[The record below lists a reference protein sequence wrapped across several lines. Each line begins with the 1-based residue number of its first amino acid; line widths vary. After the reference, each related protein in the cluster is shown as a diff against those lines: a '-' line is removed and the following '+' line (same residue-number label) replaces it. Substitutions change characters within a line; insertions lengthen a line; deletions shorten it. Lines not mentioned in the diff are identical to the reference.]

1 MRGGCKERFD
11 CSSLSQ
17 ANDSEEKVYKVYLLQ
32 FGHYVESQGCW
43 FCILHKKKKNWVGNL
58 GSIIPP
64 PPQWGVNL
72 NKPFF
77 KSSIARGL
85 PLGGGGKKLKLWI
98 DGHISTIWT
107 EVLLVDWVLYCKHCI
122 SKFQYSLSKEDKLFC
137 VCFMISIPVFQ
148 LLRPGNQFPEEDLK
162 GEHFSQAS
170 LSTNTNTN
178 KIARKILI

>member
-43 FCILHKKKKNWVGNL
+43 FCILHKKRNWVGNL

-64 PPQWGVNL
+64 PPSGELIWTNH
-72 NKPFF
+72 
-77 KSSIARGL
+77 SSRVQL
-85 PLGGGGKKLKLWI
+85 PGGCLWGGGEKLKLWI
-98 DGHISTIWT
+98 DGHLSTIWT

-122 SKFQYSLSKEDKLFC
+122 SKFQYSLSRKDKLFC
-137 VCFMISIPVFQ
+137 ACVMISIPAFQ
-148 LLRPGNQFPEEDLK
+148 LPRLGNQFPGEDLK
-162 GEHFSQAS
+162 VEHFSQAS
-170 LSTNTNTN
+170 LSTNTN
-178 KIARKILI
+178 KIATKILI